1 MSEPQP
7 ARRAIHASG
16 AAPSEQQAT
25 KKRGR
30 RGGRRRGR
38 RAKVLR
44 QIEAHVRERR
54 EVWGP
59 TRTLDD
65 ALYVADVHDRKL
77 GHDYED
83 LREADRE
90 DYSAGTPEG
99 QPYGGRTQRLA

>member
-1 MSEPQP
+1 MP
-7 ARRAIHASG
+7 AARAIQASG

-25 KKRGR
+25 RKRGR

-44 QIEAHVRERR
+44 TIEAHVRERR

-77 GHDYED
+77 DHDYED
-83 LREADRE
+83 LRTADRE
-90 DYSAGTPEG
+90 DYAAGTPEG
-99 QPYGGRTQRLA
+99 DPYRGRTQGLGK

>member
-1 MSEPQP
+1 MSHPP
-7 ARRAIHASG
+7 PGGRAIHDPG
-16 AAPSEQQAT
+16 AAPTEQQAT

-65 ALYVADVHDRKL
+65 ALYVAGVHDRKL

-83 LREADRE
+83 LRKADRD
-90 DYSAGTPEG
+90 DYTAGTPEG
-99 QPYGGRTQRLA
+99 EPYRGRTQRLA